1 MDQRTAFLIQVLEKI
16 GAPLTAAV
24 TLSTPA
30 NLTPEGSRQDAQ
42 RVAELL
48 NRSVQLGLTLAD
60 GMSVRDDEGQADG
73 IRLSLAS
80 FASPLI
86 AGHFAAMGK
95 APTEADLRRYSTSL
109 QAVLTFADT
118 FTPAADTTL
127 RLQNLESGPGDE
139 ALISVQIMQAFT
151 PVLMAVSDYAFGK
164 PENKLIQDVGVR
176 ILEKAVELRSDLFGK
191 DMPPKQAKQ
200 IELYILRAL
209 CGLYVSCHLAETRRL
224 GAMDPQS
231 RDAMMATPDA
241 IDQVWKNFNMR
252 AEMLRVLGGRII
264 FGAESQAGSGS
275 GGGKGYRPPVAAEKP
290 QAPLVAEKP
299 GEKPSEKTAGKPNP
313 MSFFKKSG

>member
-24 TLSTPA
+24 TLSTPSSV
-30 NLTPEGSRQDAQ
+30 NPEGSRQDAQ

-95 APTEADLRRYSTSL
+95 APTDTDLRRYSSSL
-109 QAVLTFADT
+109 QAVLTFADN

-127 RLQNLESGPGDE
+127 RLQNMESGPGDE

-164 PENKLIQDVGVR
+164 PENKLIQDVGLK
-176 ILEKAVELRSDLFGK
+176 IMEKAMELRADLFGK
-191 DMPPKQAKQ
+191 DMDIKQEKQ
-200 IELYILRAL
+200 LELFILRAL

-224 GAMDPQS
+224 AALDPHS
-231 RDAMMATPDA
+231 RDAQAGGPEAME
-241 IDQVWKNFNMR
+241 QVWQNFNMR

-264 FGAESQAGSGS
+264 NGPEEGRAAGS
-275 GGGKGYRPPVAAEKP
+275 GGGKGLKPSPVRTEALTAQKSGEPPAEKP
-290 QAPLVAEKP
+290 SAKA
-299 GEKPSEKTAGKPNP
+299 NP